1 MSENSNSKQLTI
13 LTVAAVVMS
22 VASLITAATALYTL
36 KYGNEREEARIS
48 RLAAVMEENAA
59 RNASPRSTSAR
70 TSKTKA
76 TTTSS
81 QPTSSSAAS
90 TSSQASGQAV
100 AGSGSR
106 TGGGTPTDSSAAAGG
121 ASGANAG
128 GGAAQAQGQTGNT
141 PQTTNVPAPNSDQL
155 LDAVIAATDPNS
167 SAETR
172 NGWAVDGSAAGNTL
186 SEVAKIR
193 SSSAPPAG
201 QENKGIGPLTVSI
214 NDIVQ
219 TGDKATGTIKIAF
232 PGNWGSWTYE
242 NSGFQYVDG
251 KWKLQKSAVCNLAK
265 AAWTKCY

>member
-1 MSENSNSKQLTI
+1 MSENNNSKQLTI

-22 VASLITAATALYTL
+22 VASLITAAAALYTL

-81 QPTSSSAAS
+81 QPTTSSSASS

-106 TGGGTPTDSSAAAGG
+106 TGGGNQPTDSAAA
-121 ASGANAG
+121 A
-128 GGAAQAQGQTGNT
+128 GGAAQAQAQGQGQTDNT
-141 PQTTNVPAPNSDQL
+141 PQAANAPAPNSDQL

-193 SSSAPPAG
+193 SASAPPAG
-201 QENKGIGPLTVSI
+201 QEKKGIGPLTVTI

-219 TGDKATGTIKIAF
+219 TGDKATATIKIAF
-232 PGNWGSWTYE
+232 PGNWGAWTYE

-251 KWKLQKSAVCNLAK
+251 KWKLQKSAVCSLAK